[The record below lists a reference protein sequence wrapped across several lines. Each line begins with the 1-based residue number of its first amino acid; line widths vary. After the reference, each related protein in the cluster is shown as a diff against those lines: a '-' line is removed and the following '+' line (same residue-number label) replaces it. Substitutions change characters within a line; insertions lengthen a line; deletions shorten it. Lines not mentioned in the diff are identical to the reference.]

1 MSRNEADTAGPV
13 VTARALTRCYG
24 DQAAVSDVYLEV
36 AAGTIFGFIG
46 PSGSGKTTTVRLLTG
61 IEGPTSGEVSVFGM
75 PPTSFTARD
84 RARIGYMPQLSGLY
98 PHLSLHENLTF
109 VASLYGV
116 PLRRAR
122 RLTKVLDFVELTPH
136 RGKLLRDVSG
146 GMQRRLALAT
156 TLLHE
161 PDLIFLDE
169 PTAGIDPMLRRKFWE
184 RFTDLKA
191 QGKTVF
197 MTTQYVGESAD
208 CDEVGVLVEGRLI
221 ARDTPDALRRTAFGG
236 DLVDVVAAEALGDPL
251 VGRIRALRGM
261 LSAQRTR
268 TDGRGLR
275 LVVAD
280 ADDATAWLKDW
291 FDEHDVP
298 LVSLR
303 HHVPTFDDVFV
314 QLIQETAR

>member
-1 MSRNEADTAGPV
+1 MGTSEPV
-13 VTARALTRCYG
+13 VVARDLTRCYG
-24 DQAAVSDVYLEV
+24 EQVAVDHVDLEV
-36 AAGTIFGFIG
+36 APGTIFGFIG

-61 IEGPTSGEVSVFGM
+61 IEGPTSGEVSVFGL

-116 PLRRAR
+116 PLRRAQ

-146 GMQRRLALAT
+146 GMQRRLALAA

-169 PTAGIDPMLRRKFWE
+169 PTAGIDPVLRRKFWN

-208 CDEVGVLVEGRLI
+208 CDEVGVMVEGRLI
-221 ARDTPDALRRTAFGG
+221 ARDAPDALRRTAFGGG

-251 VGRIRALRGM
+251 VGQIRALRGM

-280 ADDATAWLKDW
+280 ADDATAWLQDW

-298 LVSLR
+298 VVSLR

-314 QLIQETAR
+314 QLIGGDAR